1 MDVIEILQRISRP
14 AFPFL
19 LIIILAAVLN
29 SCSDYFE
36 EAVNSKDQNTLVN
49 KEFKLESES
58 SITYLVNKEFKLE
71 SESSITYLAFTANQ
85 MVIVEF
91 DKDGQFFF
99 NPYNGSYEQKGNKI
113 MFPLGMPGRTELS
126 EIEFNLGYG
135 ILTLKSPEES
145 KSYSLIK

>member
-58 SITYLVNKEFKLE
+58 SITYL
-71 SESSITYLAFTANQ
+71 AFTENQ

-99 NPYNGSYEQKGNKI
+99 NPYTGPYEQKGNKI

-145 KSYSLIK
+145 ESYSLIK

>member
-1 MDVIEILQRISRP
+1 MRRERLSVI
-14 AFPFL
+14 

-29 SCSDYFE
+29 ACYDYFE
-36 EAVNSKDQNTLVN
+36 EDVNSKDQNTLVN

-58 SITYLVNKEFKLE
+58 SITYL
-71 SESSITYLAFTANQ
+71 AFTENQ
-85 MVIVEF
+85 MVIVKF

-99 NPYNGSYEQKGNKI
+99 NTYNGPYEQKGNKI

-145 KSYSLIK
+145 ESYSLIK

>member
-1 MDVIEILQRISRP
+1 MRRERLSFI
-14 AFPFL
+14 
-19 LIIILAAVLN
+19 LIIILVAVLN
-29 SCSDYFE
+29 ACSDYFE
-36 EAVNSKDQNTLVN
+36 EDVNSKDQNTLVN

-58 SITYLVNKEFKLE
+58 SITYL
-71 SESSITYLAFTANQ
+71 AFTENQ
-85 MVIVEF
+85 MVIVKF
-91 DKDGQFFF
+91 DRDGQFFF
-99 NPYNGSYEQKGNKI
+99 NTYNRPYEQKGNKI